1 MISFTGE
8 LVGICITP
16 EPAGEMHPLEEVEA
30 LAGIGLQGDRYARRT
45 GTYQNKPE
53 EMLGKDVTLIERET
67 LIAALR
73 DYGTDITHAM
83 TRRNLLTVGVP
94 LNHLVG
100 VTFAVGDVLIRG
112 LELSEPCRH
121 LQKLTCKEILKPL
134 IHRGGLRAE
143 IVRGG
148 TLRVGDAVR
157 PANVVRTRR
166 VRTSGT

>member
-1 MISFTGE
+1 MITFTGE

-16 EPAGEMHPLEEVEA
+16 EPAGAMRSVEQA
-30 LAGIGLQGDRYARRT
+30 EAVAGKGLVGDRYLTRN
-45 GTYQNKPE
+45 GSFPQKP
-53 EMLGKDVTLIERET
+53 GDVEQDITLIEREA
-67 LIAALR
+67 LEAALR
-73 DYGTDITHAM
+73 DHDVSITHSM
-83 TRRNLLTVGVP
+83 TRRNLLTTGVP

-112 LELSEPCRH
+112 LELCEPCRH

-148 TLRVGDAVR
+148 VLKVGD
-157 PANVVRTRR
+157 VVRLA
-166 VRTSGT
+166 